1 MLIRKNIRDLGKDL
15 EDCKN
20 LLFRLRRILI
30 NNKEYSTDNY
40 SEEVFEE
47 IEEIKKLI
55 LNCDLMNS
63 NYSFYGID
71 IKENDFLKLN
81 YDIYFSYLTKLL
93 LEICYLR
100 RKKLEKIR
108 YYFSPISILTI
119 LSNLESLCND
129 IINSKGISNDN
140 WL

>member
-1 MLIRKNIRDLGKDL
+1 MLIRKNIKDLGKDL

-30 NNKEYSTDNY
+30 NNKEYSIENY

-55 LNCDLMNS
+55 LNCDLINS

-71 IKENDFLKLN
+71 IKENDSLKLN
-81 YDIYFSYLTKLL
+81 YDIYFSYLTTLL

-108 YYFSPISILTI
+108 DYFSPISILTI

-140 WL
+140 

>member
-1 MLIRKNIRDLGKDL
+1 MSIRKNIRDLEKDL

-30 NNKEYSTDNY
+30 NNKEYSIDNY
-40 SEEVFEE
+40 GEEVFEE

-55 LNCDLMNS
+55 LNCDLINS
-63 NYSFYGID
+63 NYSLYGID
-71 IKENDFLKLN
+71 IEENDPLKLN

-108 YYFSPISILTI
+108 DYFSPISILTI

-129 IINSKGISNDN
+129 IIKDNSVNNDN
-140 WL
+140 

>member
-20 LLFRLRRILI
+20 LLFILRRILI
-30 NNKEYSTDNY
+30 NNKEYSIENY

-55 LNCDLMNS
+55 LNCDLINS

-71 IKENDFLKLN
+71 IKENDSLKLN

-140 WL
+140 

>member
-20 LLFRLRRILI
+20 LLFRLRRVLI
-30 NNKEYSTDNY
+30 NNKEYSIDNY
-40 SEEVFEE
+40 SKEVFEE

-55 LNCDLMNS
+55 LNCDLINS

-71 IKENDFLKLN
+71 IKENDSLKLN

-100 RKKLEKIR
+100 RKKIEKIR

-119 LSNLESLCND
+119 LSNLESLCDD

-140 WL
+140 

>member
-1 MLIRKNIRDLGKDL
+1 MLIRKNIRDLEKDL

-30 NNKEYSTDNY
+30 NNKEYSIDNY

-55 LNCDLMNS
+55 LNCDLINS
-63 NYSFYGID
+63 NYSLYGID
-71 IKENDFLKLN
+71 IEENDPLKLN

-108 YYFSPISILTI
+108 DYFSPISILTI
-119 LSNLESLCND
+119 LSNLENLCND
-129 IINSKGISNDN
+129 IIKLKGINNDS
-140 WL
+140 

>member
-30 NNKEYSTDNY
+30 NNKEYYIDNY

-55 LNCDLMNS
+55 LNCDLINS

-71 IKENDFLKLN
+71 IKENDSLKLN
-81 YDIYFSYLTKLL
+81 YDMYFSYLNKLL

-108 YYFSPISILTI
+108 YYFSSISILAI

-129 IINSKGISNDN
+129 ITKSKGISNDN
-140 WL
+140 

>member
-1 MLIRKNIRDLGKDL
+1 MLKRKNIRDLGKDL

-30 NNKEYSTDNY
+30 NNKEYYIENY

-55 LNCDLMNS
+55 LNCDLINS

-71 IKENDFLKLN
+71 IKENDSLKLN

-108 YYFSPISILTI
+108 DYFSPISILAI
-119 LSNLESLCND
+119 LSNLEILCND

-140 WL
+140 

>member
-30 NNKEYSTDNY
+30 NNKEYYIDNY

-55 LNCDLMNS
+55 LNCDLINS

-71 IKENDFLKLN
+71 IKENDSLKLN
-81 YDIYFSYLTKLL
+81 YDMYFSYLNKLL

-108 YYFSPISILTI
+108 YYFSSISILAI

-129 IINSKGISNDN
+129 IIKSKGISNDN
-140 WL
+140 

>member
-20 LLFRLRRILI
+20 LLFILRRILI
-30 NNKEYSTDNY
+30 NNKEYSIENY

-55 LNCDLMNS
+55 LNCDLINS

-71 IKENDFLKLN
+71 IKENDSLKLN

-93 LEICYLR
+93 LEICYLSR
-100 RKKLEKIR
+100 EKLEKIR
-108 YYFSPISILTI
+108 DYFSPISILTI

-140 WL
+140 

>member
-1 MLIRKNIRDLGKDL
+1 MLIRKNIRDLEKDL

-20 LLFRLRRILI
+20 LLFRIRRILI
-30 NNKEYSTDNY
+30 NNKEYSIDNY

-55 LNCDLMNS
+55 LNCDLINS

-100 RKKLEKIR
+100 RKK
-108 YYFSPISILTI
+108 
-119 LSNLESLCND
+119 
-129 IINSKGISNDN
+129 
-140 WL
+140 

>member
-1 MLIRKNIRDLGKDL
+1 MLIRKNIRDLKKDL

-30 NNKEYSTDNY
+30 NNKEYSIDNY
-40 SEEVFEE
+40 GEEVFEE

-55 LNCDLMNS
+55 LNSDLINS
-63 NYSFYGID
+63 NYSLYGID
-71 IKENDFLKLN
+71 IEENDPLKLN

-119 LSNLESLCND
+119 LSNLDNLCNN
-129 IINSKGISNDN
+129 IIKCKGINDDN
-140 WL
+140 

>member
-1 MLIRKNIRDLGKDL
+1 MLIRKNIRDLEKDL
-15 EDCKN
+15 EYCKN

-30 NNKEYSTDNY
+30 NNKEYSIDNY
-40 SEEVFEE
+40 GEEVFEE

-55 LNCDLMNS
+55 LNCDLINS
-63 NYSFYGID
+63 NYSLYGID
-71 IKENDFLKLN
+71 IEENNPLKLN

-108 YYFSPISILTI
+108 DYFSPISILTI

-129 IINSKGISNDN
+129 IIKDNSVNNDN
-140 WL
+140 

>member
-1 MLIRKNIRDLGKDL
+1 MLIRKNIRDLEKDL

-30 NNKEYSTDNY
+30 NNKEYSIDNY
-40 SEEVFEE
+40 GEEVFEE

-55 LNCDLMNS
+55 LNCDLINS
-63 NYSFYGID
+63 NYSLYGID
-71 IKENDFLKLN
+71 IEENDPLKLN

-108 YYFSPISILTI
+108 DYFSPISILTI
-119 LSNLESLCND
+119 LSNLENLCNN
-129 IINSKGISNDN
+129 IIKCKGINDDN
-140 WL
+140 

>member
-1 MLIRKNIRDLGKDL
+1 MLIRKNIRDLEKDL

-30 NNKEYSTDNY
+30 NNKEYSIDNY
-40 SEEVFEE
+40 GEEVFEE

-55 LNCDLMNS
+55 LNCDLINS
-63 NYSFYGID
+63 NYSLYGID
-71 IKENDFLKLN
+71 IEENDPLKLN

-108 YYFSPISILTI
+108 DYFSPISILTI

-129 IINSKGISNDN
+129 IIKDNSVNNDN
-140 WL
+140 

>member
-1 MLIRKNIRDLGKDL
+1 MSIRKNIRDLEKDL

-30 NNKEYSTDNY
+30 NNKEYSIDNY
-40 SEEVFEE
+40 GEEVFEE

-55 LNCDLMNS
+55 LNCDLINS
-63 NYSFYGID
+63 NYSLYGID
-71 IKENDFLKLN
+71 IEENDPLKLN

-108 YYFSPISILTI
+108 DYFSPISILTI

-129 IINSKGISNDN
+129 IIKLKGINNDN
-140 WL
+140 

>member
-1 MLIRKNIRDLGKDL
+1 MSIRKNIRDLEKDL

-30 NNKEYSTDNY
+30 NNKEYSIDNY
-40 SEEVFEE
+40 GEEVFEK

-55 LNCDLMNS
+55 LNCDLINS
-63 NYSFYGID
+63 NYSLYGID
-71 IKENDFLKLN
+71 IEENDPLKLN

-108 YYFSPISILTI
+108 DYFSPISILTI

-129 IINSKGISNDN
+129 IIKLKGINNDN
-140 WL
+140 

>member
-1 MLIRKNIRDLGKDL
+1 MLIRKNIRDLEKDL
-15 EDCKN
+15 EYCKN

-30 NNKEYSTDNY
+30 NNKEYSIDNY

-55 LNCDLMNS
+55 LNCDLINS
-63 NYSFYGID
+63 NYSLYGID
-71 IKENDFLKLN
+71 IEENNPLKLN

-108 YYFSPISILTI
+108 DYFSPISILTI
-119 LSNLESLCND
+119 LSNLENLCND
-129 IINSKGISNDN
+129 MIKFKEINNDN
-140 WL
+140 

>member
-20 LLFRLRRILI
+20 LLFILRRILI
-30 NNKEYSTDNY
+30 NNKEYSIENY

-55 LNCDLMNS
+55 LNCDLINS

-71 IKENDFLKLN
+71 IKENDSLKLN

-93 LEICYLR
+93 LEICYLS

-108 YYFSPISILTI
+108 DYFSPISILTI

-140 WL
+140 